1 MEVLIKCLQLL
12 GGFVLLLFGG
22 NYLVDG
28 GVAIAKKFKLSPL
41 VIGLTIVA
49 FGTSAPEL
57 LVSVDA
63 ALMGSSGIA
72 IGNVVGSNT
81 VNIGFILGLTA
92 FIYPIAVRK
101 RSIALDGLIM
111 IAVGILIGVLSLTGN
126 ILSRTEGLILFAGII
141 IFTVMSVYHGRLGNE
156 EADKEEEKEKIMPF
170 TLAVFVVIVSCIGLA
185 FGADLLV
192 DGATEIAHM
201 LNVSEKVI
209 GLTIV
214 ALGTSLPE
222 LAASLVAALK
232 KEMDISIGNIIGS
245 NIFNS
250 LCVLGISSIL
260 SPIDFDFAYYVD
272 DILVMILFSVL
283 LMLFIMPW
291 KNNLK
296 LWKQTKSLKSFTNY
310 NHGVL
315 GRISGAIL
323 FIAYALYAISLFTS
337 IH

>member
-1 MEVLIKCLQLL
+1 MEILIICLELI

-28 GVAIAKKFKLSPL
+28 GVAIARKFKLSSL

-49 FGTSAPEL
+49 FGTSAPEF
-57 LVSVDA
+57 LVSLDA
-63 ALMGSSGIA
+63 AIMGSSEIA
-72 IGNVVGSNT
+72 VGNVIGSNN

-92 FIYPIAVRK
+92 CICPIAVHK
-101 RSIALDGLIM
+101 KSISVDGLIM
-111 IAVGILIGVLSLTGN
+111 IITGLLLGVFSFTGN
-126 ILSRTEGLILFAGII
+126 RLSRVEGIILFAGIVL
-141 IFTVMSVYHGRLGNE
+141 FTVMSIYFGRLNKDEADNE
-156 EADKEEEKEKIMPF
+156 EVKEKIISLP
-170 TLAVFVVIVSCIGLA
+170 LAIIIVIASCVALA
-185 FGADLLV
+185 YGADLLV
-192 DGATEIAHM
+192 AGATEIALM

-222 LAASLVAALK
+222 LAASLAAALK

-245 NIFNS
+245 NIFNI
-250 LCVLGISSIL
+250 LCALGVSAIIT
-260 SPIDFDFAYYVD
+260 PIDMDFSYYLND
-272 DILVMILFSVL
+272 LLIMLLFSVL
-283 LMLFIMPW
+283 LMVFIMPW
-291 KNNLK
+291 KNNLQ

-323 FIAYALYAISLFTS
+323 FIVYVVYAICLFK
-337 IH
+337 

>member
-1 MEVLIKCLQLL
+1 MEILKVVLELI

-72 IGNVVGSNT
+72 IGNVIGSNT

-126 ILSRTEGLILFAGII
+126 ILSRTEGIILFAGII
-141 IFTVMSVYHGRLGNE
+141 IFTVMSVYYGRLGDE
-156 EADKEEEKEKIMPF
+156 EAGKEEVKEKIMPF
-170 TLAVFVVIVSCIGLA
+170 TLAVVVVIVSCIGLA
-185 FGADLLV
+185 YGADLLV
-192 DGATEIAHM
+192 NGSTEIAHM

-245 NIFNS
+245 NIFNI
-250 LCVLGISSIL
+250 LCVLGVSSIL
-260 SPIDFDFAYYVD
+260 RPIDFNFAYYVD

-310 NHGVL
+310 NNGVL

-323 FIAYALYAISLFTS
+323 LIAYAVYAILLFK
-337 IH
+337 

>member
-1 MEVLIKCLQLL
+1 MDVLITCLQLL
-12 GGFVLLLFGG
+12 GGFILLLLGG

-28 GVAIAKKFKLSPL
+28 GVAIARKFKLSPL

-57 LVSVDA
+57 LVSLDA

-72 IGNVVGSNT
+72 IGNVIGSNT

-92 FIYPIAVRK
+92 CICPIAVNK
-101 RSIALDGLIM
+101 KSITIDGLIM
-111 IAVGILIGVLSLTGN
+111 IALGILLGIFSFTGN
-126 ILSRTEGLILFAGII
+126 ILSTTEGIVLFAGIVL
-141 IFTVMSVYHGRLGNE
+141 FTVMSIYFGRLSNE
-156 EADKEEEKEKIMPF
+156 ETYNEEVKEKIMSFP
-170 TLAVFVVIVSCIGLA
+170 LAVFIVIASCFALA

-245 NIFNS
+245 NIFNI
-250 LCVLGISSIL
+250 LCVLGISSIIR
-260 SPIDFDFAYYVD
+260 PIDFDFAYYVD
-272 DILVMILFSVL
+272 DIIIMILFFVL

-323 FIAYALYAISLFTS
+323 FIAYALYAISLFK
-337 IH
+337 